1 VATSD
6 PGRINVSPLLRY
18 LYSSKNIVGST
29 LALFGLLLFF
39 TGVITS
45 FWWPFVVIAMYG
57 IGALLAPGPT
67 RLEVGD
73 TSFDPDSIRRALN
86 KTIGTANGKLP
97 QPMAAKVQ
105 HISDTITG
113 ILPHYADFPAGSPDL
128 FVVGRTATDYLPS
141 ALQAYLNLPRAYA
154 TLHRMSNGKTA
165 DQVLSDQLDLL
176 SSKMDEVADAVH
188 KKDSDAL
195 MANARF
201 LEEKFGPSALSLPQ
215 PQPGS
220 AA

>member
-1 VATSD
+1 M
-6 PGRINVSPLLRY
+6 SPLLRY
-18 LYSSKNIVGST
+18 LYSGKNIVGST

-39 TGVITS
+39 TGVVTS
-45 FWWPFVVIAMYG
+45 FFWPFVVVAMYG
-57 IGALLAPGPT
+57 IGAILAPGPPK
-67 RLEVGD
+67 LELAG
-73 TSFDPDSIRRALN
+73 TSFDADGIRKSLQ
-86 KTIGTANGKLP
+86 KTIGTASGKLP
-97 QPMAAKVQ
+97 QPLGTKVQ

-113 ILPHYADFPAGSPDL
+113 ILPHFADFPPGSPDL

-154 TLHRMSNGKTA
+154 SLHRMSNGKTA

-176 SSKMDEVADAVH
+176 STKMDEVADAVH
-188 KKDSDAL
+188 KKDSDAPL
-195 MANARF
+195 ASGRF
-201 LEEKFGPSALSLPQ
+201 LADKFGPSALSLPQ

>member
-1 VATSD
+1 VAISD
-6 PGRINVSPLLRY
+6 PGRINVSPVLRY
-18 LYSSKNIVGST
+18 IYSSKNIVGST
-29 LALFGLLLFF
+29 LGLLGLLLFF

-45 FWWPFVVIAMYG
+45 AIWPFVVVAMYG

-67 RLEVGD
+67 KLDVAG
-73 TSFDPDSIRRALN
+73 TSFDPDSIRRSLQQQLS
-86 KTIGTANGKLP
+86 KANGKLP
-97 QPMAAKVQ
+97 PPLQQKLQQIA
-105 HISDTITG
+105 DTITG
-113 ILPHYADFPAGSPDL
+113 ILPHYTNFPAGSPDL

-154 TLHRMSNGKTA
+154 TLHKMPNGKTA

-195 MANARF
+195 LANARF

-215 PQPGS
+215 PGS

>member
-1 VATSD
+1 MATSD
-6 PGRINVSPLLRY
+6 PGRIDVSPVLRY
-18 LYSSKNIVGST
+18 LYSGKNIVGCT

-39 TGVITS
+39 TGVVTS
-45 FWWPFVVIAMYG
+45 LFWPFIVIAMYG

-67 RLEVGD
+67 KLELAG
-73 TSFDPDSIRRALN
+73 TSFDPDSIRRSLQQQLS
-86 KTIGTANGKLP
+86 KANGKLSP
-97 QPMAAKVQ
+97 QLQQKLQGIA
-105 HISDTITG
+105 DTIQG

-154 TLHRMSNGKTA
+154 TLHKMPNGKTA

-176 SSKMDEVADAVH
+176 ATKMDDVADAVH

-195 MANARF
+195 LANGRF
-201 LEEKFGPSALSLPQ
+201 LEEKFGSSPLALPQ
-215 PQPGS
+215 AG
-220 AA
+220 